1 MKYYCNLAYM
11 LAVAILSLG
20 FAACSD
26 DDDYKP
32 APSVPEDCMQVYFS
46 ELNESEYEIAPE
58 DLTGTTIDL
67 TVMRL
72 QTAQAASVP
81 ITAFQTGDLFVV
93 PSSVEFAAG
102 EDTATLSITLNEVA
116 SGEFSL
122 RLAIEDEQ
130 YADPY
135 KVVEG
140 SPLFGIN
147 VEVVKWNL
155 LGTGDY
161 TYNSVFSGVDPGL
174 ELYQKEGTT
183 MYKIPNWGGGIELN
197 FICDEE
203 GNITVPEQYI
213 GADDSTYGAVY
224 ITSSNADASSYYDA
238 ATKTYY
244 FNCRYI
250 VSAGPFGTF
259 YEKFELKN
267 PVQ

>member
-1 MKYYCNLAYM
+1 M
-11 LAVAILSLG
+11 
-20 FAACSD
+20 
-26 DDDYKP
+26 
-32 APSVPEDCMQVYFS
+32 
-46 ELNESEYEIAPE
+46 
-58 DLTGTTIDL
+58 
-67 TVMRL
+67 
-72 QTAQAASVP
+72 
-81 ITAFQTGDLFVV
+81 
-93 PSSVEFAAG
+93 
-102 EDTATLSITLNEVA
+102 SITLNEVA

-213 GADDSTYGAVY
+213 GADDSNYGAVY

-250 VSAGPFGTF
+250 VSAGSFGTF

>member
-46 ELNESEYEIAPE
+46 GRNESEYERAPE
-58 DLTGTTIDL
+58 ERTGTTIDL
-67 TVMRL
+67 TVVRL

-81 ITAFQTGDLFVV
+81 VTAFQTGDLFVV
-93 PSSVEFAAG
+93 PASVEFAAG
-102 EDTATLSITLNEVA
+102 EDTATLSITLNEAA

-174 ELYQKEGTT
+174 DFTRKKALRCIKSRT
-183 MYKIPNWGGGIELN
+183 
-197 FICDEE
+197 
-203 GNITVPEQYI
+203 
-213 GADDSTYGAVY
+213 GAEASNL
-224 ITSSNADASSYYDA
+224 TSF
-238 ATKTYY
+238 ATKRVTLPSPSST
-244 FNCRYI
+244 
-250 VSAGPFGTF
+250 SAPTTALTAPSTSPRRMPMPRAITMRLP
-259 YEKFELKN
+259 KLTISTA
-267 PVQ
+267 VIS

>member
-81 ITAFQTGDLFVV
+81 VTAFQTGDLFVV
-93 PSSVEFAAG
+93 PASVEFAAG
-102 EDTATLSITLNEVA
+102 EDTATLSSTLNEAA
-116 SGEFSL
+116 SGEF
-122 RLAIEDEQ
+122 
-130 YADPY
+130 
-135 KVVEG
+135 
-140 SPLFGIN
+140 
-147 VEVVKWNL
+147 L

-250 VSAGPFGTF
+250 VSAGSFGTF

>member
-67 TVMRL
+67 TVRRL
-72 QTAQAASVP
+72 QTAQADSVP
-81 ITAFQTGDLFVV
+81 VPAFQTGDLFVV

-102 EDTATLSITLNEVA
+102 EDTATLSITLNEAA

-147 VEVVKWNL
+147 VNVVKWNL

-161 TYNSVFSGVDPGL
+161 TYGGILTGVDAVL
-174 ELYQKEGTT
+174 ELYQKDGTT

-197 FICDEE
+197 FTCDEA

-213 GADDSTYGAVY
+213 GADDRNYGAIY
-224 ITSSNADASSYYDA
+224 I
-238 ATKTYY
+238 
-244 FNCRYI
+244 
-250 VSAGPFGTF
+250 P
-259 YEKFELKN
+259 
-267 PVQ
+267 

>member
-1 MKYYCNLAYM
+1 M
-11 LAVAILSLG
+11 IISLRPL
-20 FAACSD
+20 FPRIACRW
-26 DDDYKP
+26 
-32 APSVPEDCMQVYFS
+32 YFS

-67 TVMRL
+67 TVMQFGRPPRPVSGSL
-72 QTAQAASVP
+72 
-81 ITAFQTGDLFVV
+81 TAFQTGDLFVV

-161 TYNSVFSGVDPGL
+161 TYNSVFSGVDPGS
-174 ELYQKEGTT
+174 
-183 MYKIPNWGGGIELN
+183 N
-197 FICDEE
+197 FTRKKALRCIKSR
-203 GNITVPEQYI
+203 T
-213 GADDSTYGAVY
+213 GAEA
-224 ITSSNADASSYYDA
+224 SNLISF
-238 ATKTYY
+238 ATKRVTLPSPSST
-244 FNCRYI
+244 
-250 VSAGPFGTF
+250 SAPTTALTAPSTSPRRMPMPRAITMRLP
-259 YEKFELKN
+259 KLTISTA
-267 PVQ
+267 VIS

>member
-102 EDTATLSITLNEVA
+102 EDTATLSITLNEAA

-183 MYKIPNWGGGIELN
+183 MYKICLL
-197 FICDEE
+197 
-203 GNITVPEQYI
+203 Y
-213 GADDSTYGAVY
+213 
-224 ITSSNADASSYYDA
+224 TSDA
-238 ATKTYY
+238 AD
-244 FNCRYI
+244 
-250 VSAGPFGTF
+250 
-259 YEKFELKN
+259 E
-267 PVQ
+267 